1 MRLLA
6 FVHRGRRS
14 IGAEVS
20 SNQVL
25 DFNLA
30 HGSLRAGMRA
40 FLELGEGGME
50 TARSLLA
57 KPPKGAILQ
66 TRDLHIVS
74 PLSSEERP
82 KVLCI
87 GLNYADHAAESGS
100 KVPDEPLVFAKYS
113 TALCGPGDNILNP
126 PGATHLDYEVELV
139 VVIGKRAKRVSES
152 EASDYV
158 AGYTCGHDVSERQ
171 YQRKDSQ
178 WVRAKSSDTFAPL
191 GPVIVTKDEIPDP
204 HVLALGC
211 KVNGQVRQ
219 NSSTHQII
227 FKVPQLVEF
236 ISNYITLE
244 PGDLIFTGTP
254 PGVGFGMKPPQYLKP
269 GDVVEVWIEKIGS
282 LTNPVVAAD

>member
-6 FVHRGRRS
+6 FVHCGRRS
-14 IGAEVS
+14 IGAELN

-40 FLELGEGGME
+40 FLELGEEGMG
-50 TARSLLA
+50 TARKLLE

-66 TRDLHIVS
+66 ARDLRIIS
-74 PLSSEERP
+74 PLSPEERP

-100 KVPDEPLVFAKYS
+100 KVPDEPLVFAKYH

-126 PGATHLDYEVELV
+126 PEATHLDYEVELV
-139 VVIGKRAKRVSES
+139 VVVGKRAKRVSES

-178 WVRAKSSDTFAPL
+178 WLRAKSSDTFAPI

-204 HVLALGC
+204 HGLALGC

-219 NSSTHQII
+219 NSSTNQII
-227 FKVPQLVEF
+227 FKVPRLVEF

-282 LTNPVVAAD
+282 ISNPVVAAD